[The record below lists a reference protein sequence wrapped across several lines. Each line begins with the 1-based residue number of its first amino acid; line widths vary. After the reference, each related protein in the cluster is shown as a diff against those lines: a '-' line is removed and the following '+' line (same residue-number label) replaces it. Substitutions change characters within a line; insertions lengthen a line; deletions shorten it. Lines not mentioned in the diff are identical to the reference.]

1 MGGSAAILS
10 CVAATKLEN
19 ARIMRSVDD
28 LTREQAKIAAHVYV
42 AMADDSEPTK
52 QGMSVTVTPRKLF
65 IGYCVM
71 LLPLLTGMSASS
83 SMLSDNEFVATALV
97 LTIAPL
103 SAGIFA
109 HSVVWLLLASWFE
122 GLLDRYL
129 LYAKGSGVEPTDETV
144 DGSRIYSCR
153 DAGTH

>member
-1 MGGSAAILS
+1 
-10 CVAATKLEN
+10 
-19 ARIMRSVDD
+19 MRSVDD
-28 LTREQAKIAAHVYV
+28 LTPHEQAKIAAHVYV
-42 AMADDSEPTK
+42 AMAADREPTK

-65 IGYCVM
+65 VGYCVM

-103 SAGIFA
+103 SAGIFCA
-109 HSVVWLLLASWFE
+109 FEFVWLLLASWFE

-153 DAGTH
+153 DPGTH